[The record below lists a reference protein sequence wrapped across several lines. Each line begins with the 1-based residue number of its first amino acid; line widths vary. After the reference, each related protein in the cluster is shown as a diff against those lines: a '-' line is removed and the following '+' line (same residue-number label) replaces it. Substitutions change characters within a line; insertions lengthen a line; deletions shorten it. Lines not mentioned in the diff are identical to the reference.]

1 MAWSAFAGLVHAYMV
16 RADEEALAHGERLL
30 RLYPDEAKDKEYR
43 QTAQIV
49 EELKRRQKK
58 GTFGK
63 APPEKWPDGFDRW
76 DAQKKTAYL
85 IDALEEVDA
94 RQWGQPGGVDLV
106 SDRRV
111 AELIRLG
118 NQAVPSLID
127 ALENDE
133 RLTRSVHFWRDFARF
148 RTVLGVREAVLTA
161 LMSILRVQAFK
172 PVATGDNFTAR
183 GDDAAKKMAQRLRTY
198 WKEYGQLPFDERMMK
213 VLVDP
218 KADFEARR
226 EAARN
231 LATLNDDGHLQ
242 TTMNSTGIS
251 AEALR
256 KPNPAVAKFSKPTVA
271 EAILSAMMADLQA
284 HDAKT
289 PSKYPD
295 LDDYRRHR
303 LEGTYLSALV
313 ALGDQRIAP
322 ELAKRAAEA
331 KAALPRCQWAEIA
344 HSLGDPK
351 PFRSFAEDF
360 RAGKI
365 EVPSRQDHVSELE
378 NILAALIRVGTPEAK
393 RALDALADPKHP
405 QYQAVAQQV
414 RTQRTSGGLHQGPW
428 FAHPFCLSILR
439 TALDDTS
446 PTGAKYTIEKGTLYQ
461 RNPNGG
467 GLGVPVPEFLADPTS
482 RREEAEERTC
492 DAAAE
497 KLGELVVGLP
507 HYHPLF
513 QDADQRLTAF
523 KTAFDRFAGK
533 YRRADQDERVSLGL
547 SVWTPAYLPDLRPLD
562 HVATAEDVKAGKAVF
577 HLDGKGKLTD
587 LKLPAVGLLIPDD
600 KKKRWSTVLIVQA
613 EVSADGQVTYGVI
626 MKEDVRAVPGREL
639 TNIKTLPL
647 PKVSRRR
654 P

>member
-1 MAWSAFAGLVHAYMV
+1 M
-16 RADEEALAHGERLL
+16 L

-63 APPEKWPDGFDRW
+63 RSPEKWPDGFDRW

-133 RLTRSVHFWRDFARF
+133 RLTRSVHFWRNFARF

-393 RALDALADPKHP
+393 RASRRSRRSETSAVPGRRPTGPHPKDKRRPPPGTLVCPPVLSVDPAHGARRYVADGGQVHHRERHALPKEPKWRRPRRPCARVPGRPHQPPRGGGGTYLRRCRGEAGRVGRWPAALSSFVPGCGPAVDGVQDRLRSLRRKISQGGPGRACQPWPFRLDA
-405 QYQAVAQQV
+405 
-414 RTQRTSGGLHQGPW
+414 
-428 FAHPFCLSILR
+428 
-439 TALDDTS
+439 
-446 PTGAKYTIEKGTLYQ
+446 
-461 RNPNGG
+461 
-467 GLGVPVPEFLADPTS
+467 
-482 RREEAEERTC
+482 
-492 DAAAE
+492 
-497 KLGELVVGLP
+497 GLP
-507 HYHPLF
+507 P
-513 QDADQRLTAF
+513 
-523 KTAFDRFAGK
+523 G
-533 YRRADQDERVSLGL
+533 
-547 SVWTPAYLPDLRPLD
+547 PAPLD

-626 MKEDVRAVPGREL
+626 MKEDVRAVPGGEL